1 LTIKF
6 AETYKKYTTIYTTH
20 TTETIETF
28 VRMSTNKYKQMKGV
42 FLLISLYL
50 KSLYPTVPILQVL
63 LSSFILNSAAFEVTD
78 NFFVVKM

>member
-1 LTIKF
+1 
-6 AETYKKYTTIYTTH
+6 
-20 TTETIETF
+20 
-28 VRMSTNKYKQMKGV
+28 MKGV